1 MEKGKPVIALGSPA
15 SDRIPTGVYQVLSN
29 LIDFAMNPI
38 AAIDQPRFHLN
49 RAKSPSEPKNALELE
64 EGFDASLA
72 EDLKKNWQISFKK
85 KDQYYFGSVNVV
97 RILPDGK
104 REAFADERR
113 TNVAAGE

>member
-1 MEKGKPVIALGSPA
+1 
-15 SDRIPTGVYQVLSN
+15 
-29 LIDFAMNPI
+29 
-38 AAIDQPRFHLN
+38 
-49 RAKSPSEPKNALELE
+49 
-64 EGFDASLA
+64 LA